1 MKYIKLFEGFYSKE
15 RERIKDQYES
25 QIEELR
31 KEFNDEAKEILS
43 HFEDEFNYEC
53 LIDDFEENDVFFTT
67 LEMKDFKPQD
77 IDSIFKNLEDI
88 YRIVID
94 KGMNIWFEFLY
105 YRRVN
110 NILQPDPCYCTS
122 QKNQTI
128 EDFKK
133 ESLEKMKNM
142 ISSDLKKKLTI
153 FISI

>member
-88 YRIVID
+88 YQIVID

-105 YRRVN
+105 YRRDSDTR
-110 NILQPDPCYCTS
+110 LTS

-133 ESLEKMKNM
+133 ESLEKMKKC
-142 ISSDLKKKLTI
+142 DKFGFEKKLTI
-153 FISI
+153 FISS